1 MKTTI
6 LTLLALIF
14 ILPLSA
20 QKQFEFMN
28 QRFQFV
34 AERDS
39 QPVKLETKDFGLRI
53 NYETGEF
60 FAKINLT
67 EARLY
72 SDEEVEYRIPGD
84 EYLEISGFIPI
95 NQIFDNN
102 SQKQK
107 LTVELN
113 VKHLNANVPAVF
125 DFNLTRLKNA
135 SRGFTLFNIVGEVNL
150 LDFNVED
157 LRGYNPE
164 VKIVLDFQAV
174 MVGR

>member
-6 LTLLALIF
+6 LTLLALI
-14 ILPLSA
+14 IIIPLSA

-28 QRFQFV
+28 QRFEFI
-34 AERDS
+34 AERDG
-39 QPVKLETKDFGLRI
+39 QPVRLETKDFGLRI

-84 EYLEISGFIPI
+84 EYLEISGYIPI

-102 SQKQK
+102 SQKQQ

-113 VKHLNANVPAVF
+113 VKHLSANVPAVF

-135 SRGFTLFNIVGEVNL
+135 SRGFTLFNIVGKVNL
-150 LDFNVED
+150 LDFGVED
-157 LRGYNPE
+157 LLGYNPE
-164 VKIVLDFQAV
+164 VNIVLDFQAV
-174 MVGR
+174 LVGR